1 MLEVKECQPTKQ
13 NNETINNNNELD
25 NIKRTLTMLE
35 KAVNRNIRRNYYH
48 PNQYPE
54 IISQIEEGI
63 NTLRA
68 WLSDYK
74 IYSGLPMFHLHLGM
88 TINDLG
94 AIINQAM
101 DIEPLPGK
109 KAVKRKQISKEQMN
123 LKKSISTMIEHIGS
137 FLNKSEAATEMGL
150 AFERALQ
157 KALEVD
163 ITKRHKKKTI
173 LPLSSRGE
181 KTYIFPCTDNKQY
194 MKIIYDRERFR
205 IEVVKELDK
214 YFHSTGHKPSCKG
227 IKRYHLAGFRSH
239 DRKTTMVNENE
250 GPFPI
255 RMVQCIE
262 CHERFSLLPSFLPR
276 EKHFGIDIIG
286 HVFQNILLFSQSL
299 QAVLANLKIIP
310 KGVKSKQTILNW
322 LYWIGALHPCTILTR
337 AGVVG
342 SGYFQ
347 EDEGFEKEPNL
358 RTYSVFMVDSQNLLV
373 WHADYIDHVDEES
386 LCSSFEKF
394 LQRLTFKI
402 LGVTKDKWEPST
414 NALKTVFHK
423 IWIGF
428 CHRHCLKK
436 FREALNKY
444 QEETQCSKKEITALY
459 KKIKKILNSSHS
471 EVILRIK
478 IQSLDD
484 EAFKHPLLKD
494 RLAEL
499 KDNAVRYTSHKRRN
513 GITKTTSL
521 VDNLLKCVKRKL
533 RMVESFRDK
542 EYTRILF
549 QALANTRNFVP
560 FLSGAKNAHKSPFM
574 LAQGQTY
581 NLQWIQV
588 MNVHNAF
595 LFTPNAW

>member
-1 MLEVKECQPTKQ
+1 
-13 NNETINNNNELD
+13 
-25 NIKRTLTMLE
+25 
-35 KAVNRNIRRNYYH
+35 
-48 PNQYPE
+48 
-54 IISQIEEGI
+54 
-63 NTLRA
+63 
-68 WLSDYK
+68 
-74 IYSGLPMFHLHLGM
+74 
-88 TINDLG
+88 
-94 AIINQAM
+94 
-101 DIEPLPGK
+101 
-109 KAVKRKQISKEQMN
+109 
-123 LKKSISTMIEHIGS
+123 
-137 FLNKSEAATEMGL
+137 
-150 AFERALQ
+150 
-157 KALEVD
+157 
-163 ITKRHKKKTI
+163 
-173 LPLSSRGE
+173 
-181 KTYIFPCTDNKQY
+181 
-194 MKIIYDRERFR
+194 
-205 IEVVKELDK
+205 
-214 YFHSTGHKPSCKG
+214 
-227 IKRYHLAGFRSH
+227 
-239 DRKTTMVNENE
+239 
-250 GPFPI
+250 
-255 RMVQCIE
+255 
-262 CHERFSLLPSFLPR
+262 
-276 EKHFGIDIIG
+276 
-286 HVFQNILLFSQSL
+286 
-299 QAVLANLKIIP
+299 
-310 KGVKSKQTILNW
+310 
-322 LYWIGALHPCTILTR
+322 
-337 AGVVG
+337 
-342 SGYFQ
+342 
-347 EDEGFEKEPNL
+347 NL

-414 NALKTVFHK
+414 NALKTVFHR

-459 KKIKKILNSSHS
+459 KKIKKILNSSNS